1 VWAVFF
7 IDLQKAFD
15 CVHHSVLIEKLKAAG
30 LTGEALALFKSTA
43 IRQINGKSSRQHSLT
58 YIISNF
64 INNIFNIPLLGKIQL
79 YAGDAVQMYA
89 AGRTGRTDD

>member
-30 LTGEALALFKSTA
+30 LTGEALALFKSTE
-43 IRQINGKSSRQHSLT
+43 NL
-58 YIISNF
+58 
-64 INNIFNIPLLGKIQL
+64 
-79 YAGDAVQMYA
+79 AGSIL
-89 AGRTGRTDD
+89 